1 MNSKFLYN
9 LKGIALFA
17 TPRFFS
23 QPFLESTLTH
33 LLHSLDD
40 KELEHIKMR
49 LNYYYNGSLPFVV
62 SPPPSTLLLSNSH
75 NEEME
80 RLSIVAPKFVRLGEL
95 YRFRAPSAYRYDTN
109 EYARYFPRDFGI
121 YVGFGD
127 VNYYFNAPSI
137 TKSRPISK
145 DNANSI
151 LFKLDKNRH
160 FYFPRDRVRFE
171 DKRDMLFWRG
181 GVYQSNR
188 AEFFTRFFT
197 HPLCDIGH
205 TGSKH
210 CSQQWVKPK
219 ISVSAHFPY
228 KFLLSLEGND
238 VASNLKW
245 IMHSNSLCFSL
256 KPKYET
262 WFMEGLLKA
271 DYHYACIKD
280 DFSDVEEKIEF
291 FTRHPNDAKEI
302 IHNAQEFCMQFLD
315 SKIEDLL
322 CFLVLRK
329 YFTLSRQMRASK
341 QELELFGI

>member
-9 LKGIALFA
+9 LKGIALFS

-23 QPFLESTLTH
+23 QPFLESTLTS
-33 LLHSLDD
+33 LLCKIDE
-40 KELEHIKMR
+40 KRLECIKTR
-49 LNYYYNGSLPFVV
+49 LNYYYKENLSFVIK
-62 SPPPSTLLLSNSH
+62 PICLENNSK
-75 NEEME
+75 EIE
-80 RLSIVAPKFVRLGEL
+80 RLSIATPKFVRLGEL
-95 YRFRAPSAYRYDTN
+95 YRFRAPSSYRYDTN
-109 EYARYFPRDFGI
+109 EYARYFPRDFAI
-121 YVGFGD
+121 YAGFGD

-137 TKSRPISK
+137 TKSRPISVS
-145 DNANSI
+145 NANSI

-160 FYFPRDRVRFE
+160 FYFPRDSVKFE
-171 DKRDMLFWRG
+171 DKRDILFWRG

-210 CSQQWVKPK
+210 CSQQWAKPK

-245 IMHSNSLCFSL
+245 IMHSNSLCFST

-271 DYHYACIKD
+271 DYHFVCIRD

-302 IHNAQEFCMQFLD
+302 IHNAQKFCAQFLD
-315 SKIEDLL
+315 STMEDLL
-322 CFLVLRK
+322 CLLVLRK
-329 YFTLSRQMRASK
+329 YFYLSGQMHASK